1 MTVGVSLRQ
10 SAVITLLQV
19 QRAARHS
26 LPWLD
31 HPFRVHLQQPV
42 PVSGEKTPLLLGS
55 EPRGTGVMF

>member
-1 MTVGVSLRQ
+1 MTVGVSLSL

-55 EPRGTGVMF
+55 EP